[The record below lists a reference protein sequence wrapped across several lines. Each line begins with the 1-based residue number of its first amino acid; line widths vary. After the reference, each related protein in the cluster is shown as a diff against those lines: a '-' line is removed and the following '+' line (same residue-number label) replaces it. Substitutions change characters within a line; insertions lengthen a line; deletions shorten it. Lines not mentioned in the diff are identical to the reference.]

1 MITGKSLQD
10 VATSVRAEAERAED
24 FIVPSPSL
32 RLCHTEGFG
41 GRYYFPATGD
51 TPSIEPTDRFHSQMS
66 AHLNIPKKYYDRMRK
81 ESPGLL
87 VNNVNNW
94 MGRGDSKRLIRTF
107 KADEMEGSVLSEGRA
122 FLSDRYRRLDNYDLM
137 AKLLPVAQESG
148 LHVRSAEL
156 TDRRLYLQMVTQQI
170 SGEVK
175 KGDALYAGVV
185 VSNSEVGAGSLNIQR
200 LIYRLVCTNGM
211 ISGRDDGN
219 FRRAHI
225 GRTMDSE
232 NLLFSDETIQ
242 ATDKAF
248 WMQASDALKAA
259 LDADLFNEELNGLR
273 ELAGI
278 EIEDPIQT
286 VERLTNRFELA
297 DSESDN
303 VMRHLIE
310 GNDLSQWGVV
320 NAITRSAEDVDSYD
334 RAIEL
339 EVIGGKYADKPEL
352 G

>member
-10 VATSVRAEAERAED
+10 VAASVRAEAERAED
-24 FIVPSPSL
+24 YIVPSPRL
-32 RLCHTEGFG
+32 RMATTEGK
-41 GRYYFPATGD
+41 YFFAATSD
-51 TPSIEPTDRFHSQMS
+51 TPSIEPTDRFHGQMS

-81 ESPGLL
+81 EAPGLL

-94 MGRGDSKRLIRTF
+94 MERGDSKRLIRTF
-107 KADEMEGSVLSEGRA
+107 KADEMGHSEGRA

-156 TDRRLYLQMVTQQI
+156 TDRRLYLQMVTQKI
-170 SGEVK
+170 AGEVK

-200 LIYRLVCTNGM
+200 MIYRLVCTNGM

-232 NLLFSDETIQ
+232 NLHFSDETIQ

-248 WMQASDALKAA
+248 WMQASDALKSA
-259 LDADLFNEELNGLR
+259 LDADLFNEELDGLR

-278 EIEDPIQT
+278 EIGDP
-286 VERLTNRFELA
+286 VETIDRLTNRFELA

-339 EVIGGKYADKPEL
+339 EVIGGKYADKPEAVS
-352 G
+352 